1 MDRGYQ
7 PPVHRTRQKCALE
20 RAPGQVPVRQSG
32 EIDEPVQRS
41 NPVLRRTRSLLVI
54 LKKCKLA
61 PMKQNHFSLFE
72 VAVFQGVLF
81 LLIVCLMQS
90 CKQKR
95 VYSIMDESAF
105 VFETENIKGK
115 EADYT
120 RPAVITGHISNREV
134 YPKTTEISIVIPFY
148 DRVSQKQTSAIYED
162 AFAFS
167 FVPYAP
173 RTISMPPYIDHL
185 MVCPGDS
192 IHVDLDV
199 AELGNVV
206 YSGKGAENNEK
217 LNAFF
222 MRYYLKDW
230 PGFSE
235 WALRKYE
242 HADAFAD
249 TIKRSLESHLA
260 RLDEF
265 IQEAQPSPELI
276 ALCRREIET
285 DYYSG
290 LLQGLFAYKSV
301 QGEDVS
307 AFFQVK
313 DAEPLFGEDCMSGNM
328 FELSSHIATWLLFS
342 TLDRKEVLRLANDYP
357 ARIHFLEE
365 ATKNDMLRQMLITHF
380 YNQLLEANEVE
391 RFEEYFARF
400 NENVTYPL
408 LKLSTRDRYVLKKAW
423 QENPRALSNA
433 ILNADKPGDGQDISI
448 KENEGLKLLRTI
460 ITQEEG
466 KVVHITIGATWCPG
480 SQQELP
486 YQHSLAADYKEK
498 PLRVVNFYLDD
509 TPDDISSVALGIE
522 NYHLTDAQRT
532 GLDPILHLGKGIPFY
547 ILINKEGIIVDYGEH
562 LRPSIPAT
570 REKIDEYLA
579 K

>member
-1 MDRGYQ
+1 MD
-7 PPVHRTRQKCALE
+7 
-20 RAPGQVPVRQSG
+20 
-32 EIDEPVQRS
+32 D
-41 NPVLRRTRSLLVI
+41 
-54 LKKCKLA
+54 
-61 PMKQNHFSLFE
+61 
-72 VAVFQGVLF
+72 
-81 LLIVCLMQS
+81 
-90 CKQKR
+90 
-95 VYSIMDESAF
+95 SAF

-120 RPAVITGHISNREV
+120 RPTVITGHISNREV

-148 DRVSQKQTSAIYED
+148 GRVSERQTSAIYED

-192 IHVDLDV
+192 IHVELDFADL
-199 AELGNVV
+199 GKVV

-217 LNAFF
+217 LNAFH
-222 MRYYLKDW
+222 MGYYLPGDW
-230 PGFSE
+230 PGFSRMVTDGE
-235 WALRKYE
+235 GNLVRIHK
-242 HADAFAD
+242 HAKDFSEAA
-249 TIKRSLESHLA
+249 KQKLAYHLS
-260 RLDEF
+260 RLDDF
-265 IQEAQPSPELI
+265 VRDKQPSPELI
-276 ALCRREIET
+276 ALCRKEIEA
-285 DYYSG
+285 DYYSVLIQG
-290 LLQGLFAYKSV
+290 LLGYKNV
-301 QGEDVS
+301 LGEDVS

-313 DAEPLFGEDCMSGNM
+313 DAEPIFSEECMNANLFA
-328 FELSSHIATWLLFS
+328 LSSNIATWIFRS
-342 TLDRKEVLRLANDYP
+342 LDRKEALRLADDFP
-357 ARIHFLEE
+357 AQIDLLEK
-365 ATKNDMLRQMLITHF
+365 ATDNDMLRQMLITQS
-380 YNQLLEANEVE
+380 YSQLLEANEVN
-391 RFEEYFARF
+391 RFEEYFASF

-408 LKLSTRDRYVLKKAW
+408 LKLSARDRYVLKKAW

-433 ILNADKPGDGQDISI
+433 ILNADKPRDGQDITL

-486 YQHSLAADYKEK
+486 YQQSLAADYKEK

-522 NYHLTDAQRT
+522 NYHLTDAQRA

-547 ILINKEGIIVDYGEH
+547 ILIDKEGVIVDYGEH